1 MHSAACIFSL
11 TYSNRQGISHFF
23 KSKISV
29 EFLFYLSMSIYV
41 GLKRTLTEIQYESTQ
56 ILTTALESA
65 HDRNGLLQ
73 GTLM

>member
-1 MHSAACIFSL
+1 
-11 TYSNRQGISHFF
+11 
-23 KSKISV
+23 
-29 EFLFYLSMSIYV
+29 MSIYV

-65 HDRNGLLQ
+65 QDRNGFLQ

>member
-1 MHSAACIFSL
+1 
-11 TYSNRQGISHFF
+11 
-23 KSKISV
+23 
-29 EFLFYLSMSIYV
+29 MSIYV